1 VDKEQEYDENGRSVK
16 KKNKDVKNKDTII
29 AIDPQQKLKGDKLG
43 EDVRAMARS
52 GRPSGTKATLV
63 FAFGRMN
70 PPTLGHEKLVNKVD
84 DIGRRNKAQAK
95 VFLTHS
101 QDNKKN
107 PLTQNQKLRFAK
119 GAFGPKIEAAPGKT
133 LIDVLK
139 VLQKSYSDVIM
150 VAGSDRVKD
159 FTTLLNKY
167 NMKEY
172 HFDSIKVVSAGERD
186 PDAEGATGMSASKMR
201 QAAIDNKFS
210 DFKKGLPSRLR
221 NGEQLFKAVRKGLGI
236 KEEVEEVSEE
246 QVDEILTIAGRRKKA
261 IAMRRQRLKIK
272 RARERMKYRFAG
284 AAQLKRRTRKK
295 AVSAIKK
302 RVAGSRG
309 ANYTKLSP
317 GQKASVDRLVA
328 KRKTII
334 NKIAQ
339 RLAPKVR
346 RAEAQRLKNVR
357 RKANEAFEAI
367 LNEYDNSAVDA
378 MAQSKAAENIINAP
392 QDPDIADRKGTQPA
406 KYHKGLSKSTKAKR
420 DAHFKAKKDGPA
432 PGDANAKT
440 KPSKYTKMYHDT
452 YGEGVEME
460 YSDFFKLIDKIE
472 EDVSPVLKARQ
483 EREKKQLAV
492 KHTRQQSR
500 AKIRSIRS
508 EDIDQAF
515 GELISEK
522 SQSAL
527 AKKSESSGVSVG
539 TLRKVYNRGVAAWK
553 TGHRPGTT
561 PEQWGYARVNAFIA
575 KKKKGNLNHD
585 KDLA

>member
-1 VDKEQEYDENGRSVK
+1 MENEQENDENGRPVK

-29 AIDPQQKLKGDKLG
+29 AIDPQQKTKGDKLG
-43 EDVRAMARS
+43 EDAQARARS

-84 DIGRRNKAQAK
+84 EVGRKNRAQSK

-119 GAFGPKIEAAPGKT
+119 GAFGPKIEPAPGKT

-139 VLQKSYSDVIM
+139 ELQKTYSDVIM
-150 VAGSDRVKD
+150 VAGSDRVRD
-159 FTTLLNKY
+159 FNTLLNKY
-167 NMKEY
+167 NSKEY
-172 HFDSIKVVSAGERD
+172 FFDSIKVVSAGERD

-210 DFKKGLPSRLR
+210 EFKKGLPSRLK
-221 NGEQLFKAVRKGLGI
+221 NGEQMFKAVRKGLGI
-236 KEEVEEVSEE
+236 REEVEEVNEE

-328 KRKTII
+328 KRKVII
-334 NKIAQ
+334 NKLAQ

-378 MAQSKAAENIINAP
+378 MAQIKAAENIINAP
-392 QDPDIADRKGTQPA
+392 QDPDITKRKGTQPA
-406 KYHKGLSKSTKAKR
+406 KYYKGLSKSTKAKR
-420 DAHFKAKKDGPA
+420 DAHFKAKKPGPA

-440 KPSKYTKMYHDT
+440 KPSKYTKMYHDM
-452 YGEGVEME
+452 YGEGLEME
-460 YSDFFKLIDKIE
+460 YSDLFKLIDKIE
-472 EDVSPVLKARQ
+472 EEVSPALKARQ
-483 EREKKQLAV
+483 EREKKQLAI
-492 KHTRQQSR
+492 KHQRQQTR
-500 AKIRSIRS
+500 AKITSIRN

-527 AKKSESSGVSVG
+527 AKKSEASGISVG

>member
-1 VDKEQEYDENGRSVK
+1 MDKETENDENGMPSNK
-16 KKNKDVKNKDTII
+16 KKKEVKNKDTII

-43 EDVRAMARS
+43 EDARAMARS

-84 DIGRRNKAQAK
+84 EIGRRNRAQSK

-101 QDNKKN
+101 QDKKKN

-119 GAFGPKIEAAPGKT
+119 GAFGPKIEAAPAKT

-139 VLQKSYSDVIM
+139 VLQKTYSDVIM
-150 VAGSDRVKD
+150 VAGSDRVRD
-159 FTTLLNKY
+159 FNTLLNKY

-210 DFKKGLPSRLR
+210 EFKKGLPSRLR
-221 NGEQLFKAVRKGLGI
+221 NGEQMFKAVRKGLGI

-328 KRKTII
+328 KRKVII

-346 RAEAQRLKNVR
+346 RAEAQRLKSVR

-367 LNEYDNSAVDA
+367 LNEYDNPAVDV
-378 MAQSKAAENIINAP
+378 MSQKKAEDMIITP
-392 QDPDIADRKGTQPA
+392 QDPDIAKRKGTQPA
-406 KYHKGLSKSTKAKR
+406 RYHKGLSKSTKAKR
-420 DAHFKAKKDGPA
+420 DAHFKAKKPGPA

-472 EDVSPVLKARQ
+472 EEISPALKARQ
-483 EREKKQLAV
+483 EREKKQLEI

-500 AKIRSIRS
+500 DKIKNIRS
-508 EDIDQAF
+508 EDINTAF

-527 AKKSESSGVSVG
+527 AKKSEKSGISVG

-575 KKKKGNLNHD
+575 KKKKGTLNHD